1 MRPRSFL
8 FLALSIFAATCGI
21 AQTIGSWEI
30 YPTYYTATQNVS
42 VGNMVYSLSE
52 GNLLYY
58 NSDDTEVKTF
68 SRMDG
73 LSGAHIA
80 HMAYNNESRRL
91 LLVYDDA
98 NIDLLDAEGNI
109 QNLVALRDKTLV
121 GKNVTA
127 ICMKGHMAYLSTGF
141 GVVEID
147 TREGYFARTCQLG
160 FDAKSLA
167 ISDEEIFLATDSV
180 IYSCPLA
187 GNITQRAAWHEAD
200 ITRSPNPWR
209 EIVWFDGALYGRRSW
224 NIYRLNPQ
232 ISQTYRICDGRFSFL
247 RQAGDRLVWGNE
259 SQIYYLNAGSTG
271 SFSHISM
278 ENQWQDVSG
287 QKDIL
292 WVSEG
297 ERGLRGYRLDGTT
310 LTQVAGPI
318 QPNSPKHD
326 LSYRISWVGDR
337 LLVAGGINTVEALY
351 FPATTMYFE
360 NGTWTN
366 FQEMDEP
373 AEYPNFNLCNIS
385 HIVQDPNASNHHFA
399 SLYRRGLCEYID
411 GKFVKLFNCDN
422 SPLRSI
428 LPENPAYYKF
438 VSCAGLQYD
447 ADGNLWMLNSETDT
461 IVRIRMASGR
471 WAALYYPEIAK
482 SSLCDDY
489 LFHSSGLVFLN
500 CRRTDTKGFFCLDT
514 KGTLLNTRDDRH
526 RLRTGIVNQDGTSYS
541 PNEYYCLAEDLDG
554 RIWCGTDIG
563 LFVINDAAEFMSDDF
578 QYEQVKIPRDDGS
591 GLADYLLNGVSVSC
605 IAVDGAN
612 RKWIGTNG
620 SGIYLVSADGT
631 QMIHHFMSSDTPLL
645 SDNIMSLAVHPV
657 TGLVMIATEN
667 GLCSYLSDATQG
679 AAELAADN
687 ITVFPNPVTPDYTG
701 PIVVR
706 GLQSDCEVKILSASG
721 QIVWSAT
728 SAGGTFTWNGCTRQG
743 RRVSSGVY
751 HVVASDAAGRKAIA
765 TRIVVIR

>member
-8 FLALSIFAATCGI
+8 FFALGFLAATLSF
-21 AQTIGSWEI
+21 AQTIGSWNI
-30 YPTYYTATQNVS
+30 YPSYYTATQNVS
-42 VGNMVYSLSE
+42 AGNMVYSLSE
-52 GNLLYY
+52 GNLLAY
-58 NSDDTEVKTF
+58 NTEDTEVRTF
-68 SRMDG
+68 SRITG
-73 LSGAHIA
+73 LNGAHIA

-91 LLVYDDA
+91 LLVYEDA
-98 NIDLLDAEGNI
+98 NIDLLDGDGNI
-109 QNLVALRDKTLV
+109 QNLSALRDKTLV
-121 GKNVTA
+121 GKDVTA
-127 ICMKGHMAYLSTGF
+127 ICMNGRMAYLSTGF
-141 GVVEID
+141 GLVEID
-147 TREGYFARTCQLG
+147 TEEGFFGRTCQLG
-160 FDAKSLA
+160 LNVKSLA
-167 ISDEEIFLATDSV
+167 ISDKDIFLATDSV

-187 GNITQRAAWHEAD
+187 GNIGQRSAWHEAD
-200 ITRSPNPWR
+200 KVRLREPWQ
-209 EIVWFDGALYGRRSW
+209 EIIWCDGTLYGRRTW
-224 NIYRLNPQ
+224 NIFKLNQ
-232 ISQTYRICDGRFSFL
+232 QSATTSSICGGHHTFL
-247 RQAGDRLVWGNE
+247 RQAGKYLVWGNE
-259 SQIYYLNAGSTG
+259 TQINFYDPASGSTNT
-271 SFSHISM
+271 ISM

-287 QKDIL
+287 LKDVL

-337 LLVAGGINTVEALY
+337 LLVAGGINTVEALLY
-351 FPATTMYFE
+351 PATTMYFE

-373 AEYPNFNLCNIS
+373 AEYPDFILCNIS
-385 HIVQDPNASNHHFA
+385 HVVQDPDDPNHHFA
-399 SLYRRGLCEYID
+399 SLYRRGLCEYRD
-411 GKFVKLFNCDN
+411 GKFVKFFNCDN

-428 LPENPAYYKF
+428 LPESPAYYRY

-447 ADGNLWMLNSETDT
+447 GDGNLWMLNSETDT
-461 IVRIRMASGR
+461 IVRIRLASGR

-500 CRRTDTKGFFCLDT
+500 CRRTDIKGFFCLDT
-514 KGTLLNTRDDRH
+514 KGSLLNTRDDRH
-526 RLRTGIVNQDGTSYS
+526 RLRTGIVNQDGTTYA
-541 PNEYYCLAEDLDG
+541 PNEYYCLTEDFDG

-563 LFVINDAAEFMSDDF
+563 LFVINDASEFMSDDF

-620 SGIYLVSADGT
+620 SGLYLVSADGT
-631 QMIHHFMSSDTPLL
+631 QMIHHFMASDSPLL
-645 SDNIMSLAVHPV
+645 SDNIMSLAVHPAS
-657 TGLVMIATEN
+657 GLVMIATEN
-667 GLCSYLSDATQG
+667 GLCSYLSDATEG
-679 AAELAADN
+679 AAELDADN
-687 ITVFPNPVTPDYTG
+687 ITAFPNPVSPDYTG

-706 GLQSDCEVKILSASG
+706 GLPADSEVKILSASG
-721 QIVWSAT
+721 QLIWSGT

-751 HVVASDAAGRKAIA
+751 HVVASDAAGHKAVA